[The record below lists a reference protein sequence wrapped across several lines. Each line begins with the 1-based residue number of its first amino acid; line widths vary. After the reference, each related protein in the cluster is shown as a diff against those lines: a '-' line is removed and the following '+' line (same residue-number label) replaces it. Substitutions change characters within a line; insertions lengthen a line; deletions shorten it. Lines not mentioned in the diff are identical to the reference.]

1 MIKVKGV
8 IPPFACILGSGAFFL
23 DDDMSH
29 LLVRKRL
36 YHHRKLNGKMAL
48 HFICFVSH
56 IILQLNR
63 AYLERILVSV
73 NNIISKSSYTW
84 FKIDTQKINETPNG
98 TQDPPQFP
106 LFLSDPSPIIGNAC
120 H

>member
-1 MIKVKGV
+1 MIKMKGG
-8 IPPFACILGSGAFFL
+8 IPPFACIFGSGAFFL
-23 DDDMSH
+23 DDDMSY

-36 YHHRKLNGKMAL
+36 YQHGKLNGKMAL

-56 IILQLNR
+56 IILQLNP

-84 FKIDTQKINETPNG
+84 F
-98 TQDPPQFP
+98 
-106 LFLSDPSPIIGNAC
+106 
-120 H
+120 